1 MKNLFPLLL
10 FTILWLQS
18 CKIYDSKP
26 TTKEDALLFGGK
38 VRVKSDSNSNYKF
51 EKLIVEDNQLYGIG
65 KRVSKKSKLSY
76 TNNIVNENKNDTNV
90 KILLTDNLINEI
102 HLYNKGKS
110 STLNVIGIGA
120 LGLLVLAMVTG
131 LALVILLSGL

>member
-1 MKNLFPLLL
+1 M
-10 FTILWLQS
+10 
-18 CKIYDSKP
+18 
-26 TTKEDALLFGGK
+26 
-38 VRVKSDSNSNYKF
+38 
-51 EKLIVEDNQLYGIG
+51 YGIG